1 MDGAAVRRQKFFKI
15 LLPGSFESSL
25 SLPPK
30 FAAGLDRPPV
40 LAVATLR
47 DPTGRSWHVG
57 LVRHGA
63 AGLRF
68 DGRGWRSFVAG
79 CGLSAGQLLIFEH
92 LNGLDFAVEPF
103 DTSGCSTSF
112 GGEGGGTTNMDVAD
126 AAADVESGSNK
137 DDHHGRYPSP
147 SPPLPVA
154 TGRKRKKPLPATAS
168 PAGSCGRSS
177 SDDETTLRLAIEQP
191 FHLQYMELT
200 KTFCVRVG
208 WAESCT
214 AELSVTD
221 RGDRRWEV
229 SVRVGS
235 KGGMIM
241 AGWEGFAWDN
251 GLRISDVC
259 LFTPLAADTGD
270 QFPATSAPYFKTY
283 NSSVDENIIRRV
295 ASMQY

>member
-1 MDGAAVRRQKFFKI
+1 MVEGGAVRRQKFFKI

-30 FAAGLDRPPV
+30 FAARLDRPPV

-47 DPTGRSWHVG
+47 DPAGRSWHVG

-68 DGRGWRSFVAG
+68 DGKGWRSFVAG
-79 CGLSAGQLLIFEH
+79 CGLSAGQLLVFDH
-92 LNGLDFAVEPF
+92 LDDLDFAVEPF

-112 GGEGGGTTNMDVAD
+112 FDGERGGTVNIDDDDVD
-126 AAADVESGSNK
+126 SGSDNN
-137 DDHHGRYPSP
+137 HHGGSP
-147 SPPLPVA
+147 SRSPPPA
-154 TGRKRKKPLPATAS
+154 PGTKRRKKLSPATAS
-168 PAGSCGRSS
+168 PAGSCGPSS
-177 SDDETTLRLAIEQP
+177 SDDGTLRLGIEQP

-200 KTFCVRVG
+200 KAFCARVG

-214 AELSVTD
+214 AELTVAG

-259 LFTPLAADTGD
+259 LFRPAADTGGE
-270 QFPATSAPYFKTY
+270 QVVQVQVLRETP
-283 NSSVDENIIRRV
+283 SS
-295 ASMQY
+295 